1 MSRSHARTA
10 NPSAT
15 VLIVGCGDL
24 GTEAGLRLAAAGHRV
39 VGWRRSPEKLPA
51 GIAGVAADLT
61 RELPPVPPGTDLVV
75 IAVAADGH
83 DEDAYR
89 AAYVGGVARVLE
101 ALSRDGVVPRRVLF
115 VSSTAVYGST
125 SGDVD
130 EQTPAEPTAFNG
142 RVMREAELLLLSR
155 LEGTPTAGIV
165 LRLGGIY
172 GPGRSRLIDQVRTGE
187 ARATTRRTTRIHR
200 DDAATAVVHLI
211 SMADS
216 PEQVYLGVDDAA
228 ATQAEVVRFLARE
241 LGAPE
246 PQTAE
251 ASSNRGADRACSNAR
266 LRATGW
272 QPTFPTY
279 AEGYLEI
286 LSGAGIRHP

>member
-1 MSRSHARTA
+1 MSSRDERAGR
-10 NPSAT
+10 AT
-15 VLIVGCGDL
+15 GTILIVGCGDL

-39 VGWRRSPEKLPA
+39 VGWRRSPGKLPA
-51 GIAGVAADLT
+51 AIEGVAADLSS
-61 RELPPVPPGTDLVV
+61 ELPTVPADTDIVV

-89 AAYVGGVARVLE
+89 AAYVDGLARVLD
-101 ALSRDGVVPRRVLF
+101 ALERDGVTPGRVLF
-115 VSSTAVYGST
+115 VSSTAVYGGA

-130 EQTPAEPTAFNG
+130 EETPTEPVAFNG
-142 RVMREAELLLLSR
+142 RIMLEAEQLLLRR
-155 LEGTPTAGIV
+155 LEGTRTDGIV

-200 DDAATAVVHLI
+200 DDAASAIVHLTTL
-211 SMADS
+211 ANA
-216 PEQVYLGVDDAA
+216 PEQIYLGVDDEA
-228 ATQAEVVRFLARE
+228 ATQADVVRFLARE

-246 PQTAE
+246 PQA
-251 ASSNRGADRACSNAR
+251 AAAGSNRGADRACSNAR

-272 QPTFPTY
+272 EPTFPTY
-279 AEGYLEI
+279 ADGYRAVLAGEGT
-286 LSGAGIRHP
+286 RHP